1 MKSLKTKVLLS
12 GLVVLF
18 ALIATVGSTFAWFTV
33 SSQVNVEAL
42 NLSVTSM
49 DSILIRVYRQDNG
62 TQFYHAGTVGESN
75 ILNLDGT
82 VAYTNTATNTYS
94 KVGSA
99 LVFTLTG
106 GALQNPTPAD
116 VIPAANLHETVLLA
130 KTAEGL
136 FDATTYVTTLTSAM
150 VTAAAYTGLSSW
162 KIQPVTVIQDGYVT
176 ISGKNLNSVNSIST
190 NFARTLTSATS
201 ANSATGQFVELKFW
215 VMSQGTTA
223 VDLTLGALA
232 ITPISSGVLAQAVDA
247 ARIAVWADSDAEFVY
262 GTDFDY
268 GFTFVNNLPGY
279 YTGSPVVAGAFNSIA
294 AGSVT
299 TLLGFSGKLDNLAQ
313 ANPSIITNLVQNTPK
328 LMTLRFFI
336 EGWDADATNNI
347 IAAAFSIAF
356 TLKIKNS
363 GE

>member
-1 MKSLKTKVLLS
+1 LKSKVLLS

-49 DSILIRVYRQDNG
+49 DSILIRVYSQDNADE
-62 TQFYHAGTVGESN
+62 FYHASTVGESN

-94 KVGSA
+94 KAGSA
-99 LVFTLTG
+99 LVYTLTG
-106 GALQNPTPAD
+106 GALIDDQSTPVTVILAAD
-116 VIPAANLHETVLLA
+116 LHATAVLA

-136 FDATTYVTTLTSAM
+136 YDATQYVTTITSAM
-150 VTAAAYTGLSSW
+150 VTGAAYTSLSTW
-162 KIQPVTVIQDGYVT
+162 KIQPVTVIQAGYLT
-176 ISGKNLNSVNSIST
+176 ISGKNLNYLNSIST
-190 NFARTLTSATS
+190 NFTRTLTAATS
-201 ANSATGQFVELKFW
+201 SNSSTGQFVELKFW

-223 VDLTLGALA
+223 VNLTLGALTIA
-232 ITPISSGVLAQAVDA
+232 PISGGVLAQAVDA
-247 ARIAVWADSDAEFVY
+247 ARIAVWAESEAEFVY

-268 GFTFVNNLPGY
+268 GFTFVDNLPGY
-279 YTGSPVVAGAFNSIA
+279 YTGTPVVAGAFNSIA
-294 AGSVT
+294 GGSVT
-299 TLLGFSGKLDNLAQ
+299 TLLGFSGKLDNLAE
-313 ANPSIITNLVQNTPK
+313 ASPSVITNLLQNTPK
-328 LMTLRFFI
+328 LVTLRFFI

-356 TLKIKNS
+356 TLKIKNT